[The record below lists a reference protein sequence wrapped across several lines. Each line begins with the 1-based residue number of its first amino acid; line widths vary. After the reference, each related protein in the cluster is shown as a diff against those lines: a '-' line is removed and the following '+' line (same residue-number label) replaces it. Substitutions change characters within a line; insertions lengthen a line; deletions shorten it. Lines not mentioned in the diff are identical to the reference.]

1 MEMAKFLVEQWP
13 KGIADRDQYS
23 ETPLHWAALMGEI
36 DMVRFLV
43 ERWRAGMIQRDY
55 CKNTPLHL
63 AAAEGKTDVV
73 RYLVQQWPEGM
84 RERNSPWK
92 TPLQLLSSPISR
104 GLISPTNQKDI
115 RRKWKFS
122 GSSSGSPSPSIGYQ
136 SDTSSE
142 NGTIN
147 EGDEAKPLD
156 KGKKG

>member
-1 MEMAKFLVEQWP
+1 VAQGHCGGGSILGNAVALGGADGRDRYGEVSGGTVASGHDAERLLQEHA
-13 KGIADRDQYS
+13 IAFDGGGGEDRC
-23 ETPLHWAALMGEI
+23 GEI
-36 DMVRFLV
+36 FGATVARGH
-43 ERWRAGMIQRDY
+43 AGEEQ
-55 CKNTPLHL
+55 PLEDTV
-63 AAAEGKTDVV
+63 AAGC
-73 RYLVQQWPEGM
+73 
-84 RERNSPWK
+84 
-92 TPLQLLSSPISR
+92 LLSSPISR
-104 GLISPTNQKDI
+104 VLISPTNQKDI